1 MAKAKITPLPKP
13 AQLTEEEKKQQIL
26 RFLSQKRESIA
37 TGVLFNLCGS
47 GKISPLDVP
56 EELAHF
62 SVAVADSMMK
72 ELFPIEEPKKD
83 DVDRN

>member
-1 MAKAKITPLPKP
+1 MAKAKVTPLPKP
-13 AQLTEEEKKQQIL
+13 APVLSEEEKKQQIL

-56 EELAHF
+56 EELAQF

-72 ELFPIEEPKKD
+72 ELFPIKED